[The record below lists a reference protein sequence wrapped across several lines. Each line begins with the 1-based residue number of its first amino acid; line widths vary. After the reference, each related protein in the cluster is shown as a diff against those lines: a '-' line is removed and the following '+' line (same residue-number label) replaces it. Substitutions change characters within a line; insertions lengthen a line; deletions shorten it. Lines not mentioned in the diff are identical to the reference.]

1 MAKVTVQLM
10 ATNFAKVKIND
21 EHELPKADVNDAL
34 SETCAL
40 KARVP
45 CAGKNVYA
53 SHRHTMVSDQDTG
66 NDVGF

>member
-1 MAKVTVQLM
+1 MGKVTVQLM

-40 KARVP
+40 KA
-45 CAGKNVYA
+45 
-53 SHRHTMVSDQDTG
+53 
-66 NDVGF
+66 